1 MNTILVRYRPTADQ
15 ADENQ
20 RLAEAVFAELATTDP
35 GGIRYATFRLAD
47 GAFVH
52 IAELEDGPNP
62 LLTNTAFAAFQQ
74 GISERCEEGEGPNPQ
89 DATLVGEY
97 RFFDR

>member
-1 MNTILVRYRPTADQ
+1 M
-15 ADENQ
+15 
-20 RLAEAVFAELATTDP
+20 
-35 GGIRYATFRLAD
+35 
-47 GAFVH
+47 H

-62 LLTNTAFAAFQQ
+62 LVTNTAFAAFQQ